1 VLHVRPI
8 YSSVPPPRRCLPTSN
23 LYPMVHDP
31 NLSQLVSAISGSWPV
46 TRGQP
51 GCGISVKVAGM
62 TCRPLVLRRLSC
74 LRRFYWK
81 DLDMDDMLRGHT
93 GDVDTTLALP
103 ETQCDATQGK
113 PEKRERLRYAESANL
128 YKPLQRMII
137 TRNEQARSSSPLVGY
152 LFSRVL
158 LPGDTETR
166 EEHRQAVLTRSLKRP
181 STFRNSMHSEPRF
194 RALLTEG
201 APEAK
206 PGLV

>member
-1 VLHVRPI
+1 MLSKSGQAVHR
-8 YSSVPPPRRCLPTSN
+8 SPPPRRCLPTSN

-103 ETQCDATQGK
+103 ETQCDATRGK

-137 TRNEQARSSSPLVGY
+137 TRNEQARSSSPLVRYFFPASCSPAIPRRERSTGKQFVHEA
-152 LFSRVL
+152 LNGHQRL
-158 LPGDTETR
+158 ETPCTLS
-166 EEHRQAVLTRSLKRP
+166 QGS
-181 STFRNSMHSEPRF
+181 
-194 RALLTEG
+194 
-201 APEAK
+201 APY
-206 PGLV
+206 